1 MPMGAKEYLRQYQDA
16 KSDIENKKSKLAELE
31 ELVGNISSGE
41 SSDGI
46 RTAVISDRTGESA
59 AKIADMKQEID
70 SDILKLVD
78 ILEEVESIINQL
90 ENGTYRRLLC
100 LRYIEGL
107 SWEKVAGGIHH
118 DVRWTYKLH
127 GRALQQVEKILK
139 QDIERQYEPMQ

>member
-1 MPMGAKEYLRQYQDA
+1 MGAKNYLRQYQEA
-16 KSDIENKKSKLAELE
+16 KGDIANKKAKLAELE

-46 RTAVISDRTGESA
+46 RTSAISDKTGESA
-59 AKIADMKQEID
+59 VKIADMKEEINR
-70 SDILKLVD
+70 DIMKLVD

-107 SWEKVAGGIHH
+107 SWEKVAVGIHH

-127 GRALQQVEKILK
+127 GRALQQVEKILQ
-139 QDIERQYEPMQ
+139 QDMERQYKPMQ